1 MTNRKAYQAGSI
13 LLAAQ
18 LTMAA
23 LGGCA
28 MSDDKMASFLVAPGK
43 YELYTCPELVE
54 RAKGVA
60 KRQRE
65 LEKLMAK
72 AGQESSGRLVS
83 ALAYRPEY
91 LSTQGELKDVRAAA
105 VAKSCDMAAI
115 TNAEVNPDSDAAPAD
130 TGGTKPSRATIQR

>member
-1 MTNRKAYQAGSI
+1 MTNRKAHKAGSI

-54 RAKGVA
+54 QAKANG
-60 KRQRE
+60 KRRRE

-72 AGQESSGRLVS
+72 AGQDSSGRLAS
-83 ALAYRPEY
+83 AMAYRPDY
-91 LSTQGELKDVRAAA
+91 LSAQGEMKDVRQAA
-105 VAKSCDMAAI
+105 VARNCDMAAI
-115 TNAEVNPDSDAAPAD
+115 TNAEVNPDADAAQTD